1 MRARERNVFKDDD
14 DLEPGR
20 RKAIPISLSL
30 SLSLSYYEANSV
42 WRKTVLA
49 EGHDLE
55 GID

>member
-20 RKAIPISLSL
+20 RKAIPISI
-30 SLSLSYYEANSV
+30 SLSYYEANSV

-49 EGHDLE
+49 EGHVRQ